1 MTVDIRNLKHKALN
15 GDDPVR
21 TLILSLPDEISR
33 EDLVSKMDL
42 VLRMLDGKKEK
53 S

>member
-1 MTVDIRNLKHKALN
+1 MTDIRALKSKVLN

-21 TLILSLPDEISR
+21 TLILSLPDDISR

-42 VLRMLDGKKEK
+42 ILRILDDPKGK
-53 S
+53 